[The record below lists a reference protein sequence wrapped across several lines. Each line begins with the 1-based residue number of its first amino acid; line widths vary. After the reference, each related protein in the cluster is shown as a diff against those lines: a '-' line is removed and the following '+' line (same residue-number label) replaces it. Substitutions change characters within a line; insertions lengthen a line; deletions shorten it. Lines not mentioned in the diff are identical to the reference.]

1 MAAMS
6 IRKKILDHH
15 DMVREVSMRVW
26 KLFTLLIVLCLLWSP
41 LHAEMRAISDEML
54 SEITGEGFC
63 SFTMQ
68 GGVVRA
74 DFDITASTRTHVD
87 RLQMGYWDNG
97 SGLGWDQ
104 DWEDV
109 DFGYISNLGINFTLT
124 CNGLFFEAGFSNIT
138 DPNSRQLEYLRVG
151 SPSVDGRIRA
161 DFRSFTGTIGGTTYT
176 RADRGPL
183 LGTKYSIRPNGD
195 YLYFEL
201 NRASGWSV
209 NAGPS
214 AQMLR

>member
-63 SFTMQ
+63 SFTME

-109 DFGYISNLGINFTLT
+109 DFGYTGYTLN

-138 DPNSRQLEYLRVG
+138 DPSSRQLEYLRVG
-151 SPSVDGRIRA
+151 SPSVTGRIRA
-161 DFRSFTGTIGGTTYT
+161 DFRSFTGTIGGNTYT
-176 RADRGPL
+176 RESLRPGFL
-183 LGTKYSIRPNGD
+183 TGMYSIRPRGE
-195 YLYFEL
+195 YLYFQL
-201 NRASGWSV
+201 SRTSGWSV
-209 NAGPS
+209 HAGPGAS
-214 AQMLR
+214 MSNIL